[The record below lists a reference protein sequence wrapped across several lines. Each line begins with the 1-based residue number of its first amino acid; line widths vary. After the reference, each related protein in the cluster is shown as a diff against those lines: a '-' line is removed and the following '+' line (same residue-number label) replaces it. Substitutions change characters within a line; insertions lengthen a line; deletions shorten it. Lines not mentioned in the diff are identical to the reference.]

1 MAGCDRGMFFMWH
14 VEQSDSDEDDW
25 PAPMGNRSRDQ
36 DQDQERCRDKDRDQ
50 DRGRD
55 RNGDRDGD
63 DRSRSKSR
71 NKQTT
76 KLVLV
81 RHGESTWNQENRF
94 TGWYDADL
102 SDKGVEEAK
111 TAAQAIKD
119 AGIEFDIAYTSVL
132 KRAVRTLSIIMDETE
147 QTWIPVVRT
156 WRLNERHY
164 GALTGLDKSETAS
177 KHGEEQVKIWRR
189 SYDCPP
195 PPMDKNHPHYEAIA
209 KDRRYASLK
218 PGELPCRESL
228 KDTICR
234 VLPFWTEEIVPQ
246 LKCGCKVLIVA
257 HGNSLRGIVK
267 LLEGMNEK
275 QIVDLNIPTGIPMVY
290 ELDECLK
297 PTKPM
302 EFLGD
307 EETVRQAQEDMKNQ
321 GKAK

>member
-1 MAGCDRGMFFMWH
+1 MVGGKSSIKAMGIASLVVGAPEMAAAVVVLTSLLRHGLSIR
-14 VEQSDSDEDDW
+14 
-25 PAPMGNRSRDQ
+25 NRSRDQ

-209 KDRRYASLK
+209 KVSA
-218 PGELPCRESL
+218 
-228 KDTICR
+228 
-234 VLPFWTEEIVPQ
+234 
-246 LKCGCKVLIVA
+246 
-257 HGNSLRGIVK
+257 GIY
-267 LLEGMNEK
+267 
-275 QIVDLNIPTGIPMVY
+275 Q
-290 ELDECLK
+290 
-297 PTKPM
+297 
-302 EFLGD
+302 
-307 EETVRQAQEDMKNQ
+307 
-321 GKAK
+321 